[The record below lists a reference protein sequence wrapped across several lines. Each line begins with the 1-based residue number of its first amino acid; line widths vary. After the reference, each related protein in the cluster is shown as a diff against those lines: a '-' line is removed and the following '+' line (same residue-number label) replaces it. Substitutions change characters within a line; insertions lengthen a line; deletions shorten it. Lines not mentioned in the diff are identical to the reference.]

1 LSKRLNVW
9 NNEPYYQLI
18 IAGISI
24 MARQWQ
30 CHVITDT
37 HRGRTEMTAKQ
48 QRIMFYSAA
57 IFNWCACLIFFAPL
71 GIAASLDLSH
81 SVAINDGPFD
91 QVALMAIALFGLGY
105 WMVARNPDANRGI
118 VLLGLIGKLAV
129 VAIFFGHY
137 FLVGDVNFNL
147 AGLTIGDIIYSWF
160 FLQFLRSPAISLE

>member
-1 LSKRLNVW
+1 
-9 NNEPYYQLI
+9 
-18 IAGISI
+18 
-24 MARQWQ
+24 
-30 CHVITDT
+30 
-37 HRGRTEMTAKQ
+37 MTAKQ

-147 AGLTIGDIIYSWF
+147 AGLTIGGNATFGDVRVGLDLGEALARLNGKNGGRRGGF
-160 FLQFLRSPAISLE
+160 TVVNVADGANVDVGFVPFELLACHE